1 MKIYLLL
8 FSLVLS
14 FGVSAQCT
22 VNNSIDCECQDSS
35 QNDCDLL
42 PDITVCWQT
51 GLNDSQEYPPG
62 EGLQDGEINYPENW
76 FEINDEVISMGRIRV
91 GARTPNI
98 GSGPLNLRGADKD
111 GYRWMICYENGVPDT
126 FTVYDPEWNESTYCP
141 DGSSPKHISWQRVYH
156 KNADGSMDFYEHM
169 VGTMEYHPTHGH
181 MHFDEWTI
189 MSLRIPDP
197 NNMENPFEWEMV
209 GEGAKVGF
217 CVMDLGNCGNTEAG
231 CRDEETTYNEGT
243 LLSQED
249 FPNYGLGGGSFGC
262 SPISQGISV
271 GYNDTYGSHLD
282 GMFLNIPLCTPNGD
296 YAVVLEVPQV
306 MIESRLDNNYTWF
319 PITLTQQDDFS
330 SISNPQDISINA
342 CLGESIDLEAA
353 LNSSSHTYNWSNGAN
368 TPSITVENSGEYTVN
383 IDLCNSGQT
392 IEQSFNID
400 IVDVAMPFVT
410 PDTTVC
416 EGESITLN
424 AVSGENHITWY
435 DESMNVVSTGND
447 YTTPALYDNITYY
460 ASAGKLDS
468 VNVGEWQHEG
478 NSNYSPNENAIGFI
492 TFDALSN
499 FTLFSVD
506 VYTNEPGERKFILLD
521 NSGEVISE
529 HTEFIGFADNE
540 PHTVNLNFSI
550 SEGNDYMLGTDASV
564 NLTNFGGE
572 NPQLKR
578 TGGQGI
584 NLNFPYV
591 VDEIVSLTNSTYF
604 GDGYLE
610 SDGIGEDYTTYY
622 YYMYNWSISS
632 VYECHMVPVSVKVD
646 CESSV
651 IKEEGIGLSIFPNPT
666 NGRTSLS
673 LRFKNTYNTS
683 LSLVNSIGQTVL
695 QQNFGRV
702 NTVNETYDW
711 SNLPKGVYTIHLII
725 NNQSIFEKVVIQ

>member
-217 CVMDLGNCGNTEAG
+217 CVMDLGNCGNTDAG

-447 YTTPALYDNITYY
+447 YTTPALYDNTTYY

-492 TFDALSN
+492 AFNALSD

-578 TGGQGI
+578 TGGQGT
-584 NLNFPYV
+584 NLSFPYV
-591 VDEIVSLTNSTYF
+591 VDGIVSLTNSTYF

>member
-22 VNNSIDCECQDSS
+22 VNNSSDCECQDSS